1 MKNKVTE
8 IEQNQLQM
16 GKFIRK
22 TERERQFF
30 FIFVCTTLI
39 PSRLADV
46 SVPCAQFSFICGLLK
61 AIHI

>member
-1 MKNKVTE
+1 MRTMKNKVTE

-22 TERERQFF
+22 TERERK
-30 FIFVCTTLI
+30 FVCATLI
-39 PSRLADV
+39 LSRLADV

-61 AIHI
+61 AIYI